1 MNRNIT
7 MDFNIKTWLE
17 CLDCDRKYNVD
28 ELRYSCDCGG
38 TLDVKRNLE
47 SVDGEALKE
56 LWESRWGMKRGV
68 LSSGV
73 WRYKELILDLPEDQI
88 VTRQEGNTRLYDA
101 GLAGKYAGLK
111 NFLLKHEGENPTGSF
126 KDRGMTCGATAAKM
140 YNASVVAC
148 ASTGNT
154 SASMASYAA
163 VSGMKSVIFIP
174 EGKIAYVKLPQAWAF
189 NGKTLQIEVN
199 FDAAMTLVQEVCKE
213 LNIYLLNSINP
224 FRIEGQKAIGFEIL
238 QQLDWEVPDWFII
251 PGGNLGNNSAL
262 SKGLQELYQ
271 LGIINK
277 RPRIAVI
284 QASGANPL
292 YTMWKEHTEFKAVK
306 DPDTIATAIKI
317 GNPVS
322 WKKSM
327 RGLEWSNGVVEEV
340 SEQEIMDAKAMV
352 DAAGI
357 GAEPASCCSVAG
369 AKKLVDAG
377 IIDPDATVVGIL
389 TGNILKDP
397 DAVIGYHQDTLGK
410 MGIKGTY
417 ANKPVVIKATIAA
430 VKAALEVQHNAK
442 CTQKNPPLR
451 RVFYWLYQV

>member
-1 MNRNIT
+1 M
-7 MDFNIKTWLE
+7 KCKVETWLE
-17 CLDCDRKYNVD
+17 CVSCARQYDLGEVRYNC
-28 ELRYSCDCGG
+28 SCGG
-38 TLDVKRNLE
+38 ILDVKRDLQKM
-47 SVDGEALKE
+47 DGEQLKRSWEERWALK
-56 LWESRWGMKRGV
+56 RGA
-68 LSSGV
+68 LASGV
-73 WRYKELILDLPEDQI
+73 WRYKELIIDVPDEQI
-88 VTRQEGNTRLYDA
+88 VTRQEGNTRLYES

-126 KDRGMTCGATAAKM
+126 KDRGMTCGTTAAKI
-140 YNASVVAC
+140 YGAQCVAC

-174 EGKIAYVKLPQAWAF
+174 EGKIAYGKLAQALAF
-189 NGKTLQIEVN
+189 GGKTLQIAGN
-199 FDAAMTLVQEVCKE
+199 FDDAMTLVQEVCSE

-238 QQLDWEVPDWFII
+238 HQLNWQVPDWFVI

-262 SKGLQELYQ
+262 SKGLQELYE

-277 RPRIAVI
+277 IPRIAVI
-284 QASGANPL
+284 QAVGSAPL
-292 YTMWKEHTEFKAVK
+292 AKMWKNNTPFEAVK
-306 DPDTIATAIKI
+306 DPETIATAIKI

-322 WKKSM
+322 WEKSL
-327 RGLEWSNGVVEEV
+327 RGLKWCDGVVEDV
-340 SEQEIMDAKAMV
+340 TEQEIMDAKAMV

-377 IIDPDATVVGIL
+377 IIDPEASVVGIL
-389 TGNILKDP
+389 TGNVLKDP

-417 ANKPVVIKATIAA
+417 ANKPIVIKPTLEA
-430 VKAALEVQHNAK
+430 VKKAIG
-442 CTQKNPPLR
+442 
-451 RVFYWLYQV
+451 YY